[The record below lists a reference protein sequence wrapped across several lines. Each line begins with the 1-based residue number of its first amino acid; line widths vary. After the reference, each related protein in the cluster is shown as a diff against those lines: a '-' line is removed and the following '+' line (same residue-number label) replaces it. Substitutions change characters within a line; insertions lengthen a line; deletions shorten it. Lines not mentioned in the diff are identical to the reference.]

1 MAVAVEELTRA
12 SLLLEGVGKP
22 DMVVSMAATN
32 AAPFAATVSVVA
44 ETSEISV
51 STVATTI
58 KGLFDQVPRSA
69 SSKSSS
75 ATPKAISPATS
86 PPASSSTRI
95 KSVTW
100 ASGRISALITV
111 LGFAARLEDVWR
123 TTLKTGFAGVTP
135 NVVSRTLESLT
146 RFVDCSTGMIGLLGE
161 VVDLSNEVEAV
172 SHNERQEVKRA
183 GPIGLVERR
192 GGRFEC
198 RDAPE
203 L

>member
-12 SLLLEGVGKP
+12 SLLLEDVGKP

-51 STVATTI
+51 SAVATAI
-58 KGLFDQVPRSA
+58 EGLFDQMPRKA

-95 KSVTW
+95 RSP
-100 ASGRISALITV
+100 GR
-111 LGFAARLEDVWR
+111 
-123 TTLKTGFAGVTP
+123 P
-135 NVVSRTLESLT
+135 
-146 RFVDCSTGMIGLLGE
+146 
-161 VVDLSNEVEAV
+161 
-172 SHNERQEVKRA
+172 
-183 GPIGLVERR
+183 
-192 GGRFEC
+192 GGS
-198 RDAPE
+198 PH
-203 L
+203 